1 MPPFESVMAVF
12 IAGVFLSATP
22 GPSMLYV
29 LSRSVG
35 QSRSAGFASAFG
47 LCLGGIILA
56 VATAMG
62 LAKLFAEFPVLVVV
76 LRYVGS
82 MYLIWLGGTMILHA
96 RADAQAELK
105 VALVTQRSF
114 LAIIWQGVLVELF
127 NPKTVLF
134 FALFLPPFVVL
145 GGGQGSDI
153 DVMTQLLVL
162 GILIP
167 LAAIPADVLV
177 AFMGGTLAR
186 SINRRQDFRKKL
198 GWIGGVT
205 LIVIALNLHI
215 GFL

>member
-1 MPPFESVMAVF
+1 MAVF
-12 IAGVFLSATP
+12 IAGVFLSAMP

-47 LCLGGIILA
+47 LCLGGVMLA
-56 VATAMG
+56 MASAMG

-96 RADAQAELK
+96 RKDAQTELQ
-105 VALVTQRSF
+105 VACVTAKSF
-114 LAIIWQGVLVELF
+114 TAIVWQGVLVELL
-127 NPKTVLF
+127 NPKTILF
-134 FALFLPPFVVL
+134 FALFLPPFVVVE
-145 GGGQGSDI
+145 GGQGSEV
-153 DVMTQLLVL
+153 DVWMQLLVL

-167 LAAIPADVLV
+167 LAAIPADVFV
-177 AFMGGTLAR
+177 AFMGGSLAR
-186 SINRRQDFRKKL
+186 RINRRQDFHKKL
-198 GWIGGVT
+198 GWLGGLT
-205 LIVIALNLHI
+205 LIVIALNLHL